1 MHLLNVLK
9 NAEWE
14 TRNFETARKR
24 QIKIVDE
31 IDMDEVKYFKTEFLP
46 AYSLTLDEHTK

>member
-1 MHLLNVLK
+1 MGNKEFLK
-9 NAEWE
+9 QPE
-14 TRNFETARKR
+14 KR